1 MFRADAR
8 SINPFFASPFFIR
21 NILATID
28 RLFAQMT
35 QIADFSEAV
44 CNNPV
49 LLRLLRIRDYLI
61 RTTVPDHVPQRRDE
75 ARGWRC

>member
-1 MFRADAR
+1 MCDQPLFFT
-8 SINPFFASPFFIR
+8 PFPSLIR

-35 QIADFSEAV
+35 RIQDFSEVV
-44 CNNPV
+44 CNNMV

-61 RTTVPDHVPQRRDE
+61 RTTVPDYVDE
-75 ARGWRC
+75 TQGWHC

>member
-1 MFRADAR
+1 MKHFRTSLKNA
-8 SINPFFASPFFIR
+8 FAPPPIR

-35 QIADFSEAV
+35 RIKDFSEAV